1 MRSMTDGTAFAALY
15 AQHYPA
21 ALRTAQALVPHHAAD
36 DVTAEA
42 FARVYAAVKAGGGPS
57 GEFRPYL
64 LAAVRNVARTW
75 LAASARTVPVGVPE
89 LRQHAPGAGELAA
102 RNEELRMADRAF
114 ARLPARW
121 RHVLW
126 RTEVDG
132 AAPADLA
139 REWNMTPNAVAQ
151 LASRARI
158 GLAVSWQHERGTQ
171 ERITGPLPALA
182 RLAARKNARRIA

>member
-1 MRSMTDGTAFAALY
+1 MRIMTDVTAFAALY
-15 AQHYPA
+15 ALHYPA
-21 ALRTAQALVPHHAAD
+21 ARRTALALVPRDAAD
-36 DVTAEA
+36 DVTSEA
-42 FARVYAAVKAGGGPS
+42 FARVYAVMKAGRGPR

-75 LAASARTVPVGVPE
+75 LAENARSVPVGVPE
-89 LRQHAPGAGELAA
+89 MRQYSPGAGELAA

-114 ARLPARW
+114 SRLPARW

-132 AAPADLA
+132 ATPAELA
-139 REWNMTPNAVAQ
+139 RESGMTPNAVAQ

-158 GLAVSWQHERGTQ
+158 GLAVAWQQERGSQ
-171 ERITGPLPALA
+171 ERVTGPLPVLA
-182 RLAARKNARRIA
+182 RLAARKNASRTA